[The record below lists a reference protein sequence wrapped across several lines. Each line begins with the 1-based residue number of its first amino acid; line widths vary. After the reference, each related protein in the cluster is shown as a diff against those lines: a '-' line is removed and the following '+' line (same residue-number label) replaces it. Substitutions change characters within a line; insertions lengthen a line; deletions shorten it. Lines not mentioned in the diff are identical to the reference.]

1 VILLFNVLRGKMD
14 IPEKRLSKRL
24 KINLPLNFE
33 RLGATKYSGE
43 TVTKDIS
50 VTGIRMN
57 LDAFSPTNTNFLLK
71 IRLPEVNRVI
81 EGMARI
87 VWANRVSYSDRYQA
101 GLQFY
106 EMNSIFRKWL
116 EEYILIN
123 ETLSR

>member
-1 VILLFNVLRGKMD
+1 MLFNVLRGKMD

-106 EMNSIFRKWL
+106 EMNSIFKKWL

>member
-1 VILLFNVLRGKMD
+1 ME

-24 KINLPLNFE
+24 KVNLPLNFE

-43 TVTKDIS
+43 TVIKDIS
-50 VTGIRMN
+50 VTGIRIN
-57 LDAFSPTNTNFLLK
+57 LDTFSPTNTNFLLK
-71 IRLPEVNRVI
+71 IRLPEVNKVI
-81 EGMARI
+81 EGLARI

-106 EMNSIFRKWL
+106 EMNTIFRKWL